1 MKGMRILMLSMGNYK
16 NQNEF
21 SNNMNELDIDNPNDY
36 IYECDDILDCDEVYD
51 DILATE
57 LKDNVPYSFT
67 FIGAERS
74 YSSVSNIPQIGL
86 KYKVEID
93 ANNYKEVTDNF
104 LFFQNNKEYLKTTYK
119 RLIQVAQ
126 NLGLTL
132 TREDLRSITS
142 IISACE
148 QLIGRKAIV
157 QQYRKGYFKRYLV
170 FKAK

>member
-1 MKGMRILMLSMGNYK
+1 MGNYK
-16 NQNEF
+16 NEDEF
-21 SNNMNELDIDNPNDY
+21 SNNINELDIDNPNDY
-36 IYECDDILDCDEVYD
+36 IYENDDILDCDEVYD

-57 LKDNVPYSFT
+57 LKDNIPYST
-67 FIGAERS
+67 TLIGVERS
-74 YSSVSNIPQIGL
+74 YSSTSNIPQIDF

-93 ANNYKEVTDNF
+93 SNNYKEVTDSF
-104 LFFQNNKEYLKTTYK
+104 LIFQNNKEYLKTTYK
-119 RLIQVAQ
+119 RLIQVTQ

-148 QLIGRKAIV
+148 TLIGRKATI
-157 QQYRKGYFKRYLV
+157 QQYSKGYFKRYLV

>member
-1 MKGMRILMLSMGNYK
+1 MLSMGNYK
-16 NQNEF
+16 NEDEF
-21 SNNMNELDIDNPNDY
+21 SNNMNELDVDNPNDY
-36 IYECDDILDCDEVYD
+36 VYECDDILDCDEVYD
-51 DILATE
+51 EILATE
-57 LKDNVPYSFT
+57 LKDNVSYSFT

-74 YSSVSNIPQIGL
+74 YSSVSNIPQVDL

-93 ANNYKEVTDNF
+93 TNNYKEVTDSF
-104 LFFQNNKEYLKTTYK
+104 LFFQNNKEFLKMTYK

-132 TREDLRSITS
+132 TRKDLRSITS

-148 QLIGRKAIV
+148 ALIGKEGTL
-157 QQYRKGYFKRYLV
+157 QQYTKGYFKRYLV